1 MDKDNSTRR
10 KEFDEFE
17 KIRSHI
23 LSTVVKRAYIKCGI
37 TGENFRYYFSNF

>member
-23 LSTVVKRAYIKCGI
+23 LSTVVKC
-37 TGENFRYYFSNF
+37 T